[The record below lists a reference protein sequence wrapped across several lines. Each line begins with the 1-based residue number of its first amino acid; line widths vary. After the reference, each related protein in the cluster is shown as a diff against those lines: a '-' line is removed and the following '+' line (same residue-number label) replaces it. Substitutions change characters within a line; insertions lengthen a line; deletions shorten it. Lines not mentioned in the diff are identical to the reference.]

1 MKVAIILHLSM
12 HKKRKRNWLING
24 VAWVYLIKHFAI
36 IDPKKYLVDKLCVVQ
51 NFQSAFLRVKY
62 CEKCSIGQ
70 TALVAFF
77 LNRPSIMTSRKVIN
91 YLACLIGLRMFT
103 SKIH

>member
-62 CEKCSIGQ
+62 CEGFDRANRIGC
-70 TALVAFF
+70 FF